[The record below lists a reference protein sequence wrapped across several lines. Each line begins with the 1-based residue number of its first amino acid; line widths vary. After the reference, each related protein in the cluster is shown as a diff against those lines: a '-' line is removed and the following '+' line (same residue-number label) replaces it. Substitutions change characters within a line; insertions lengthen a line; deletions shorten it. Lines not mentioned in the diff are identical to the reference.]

1 MKVKLQ
7 SLLKKNNKGFTLV
20 ELMVV
25 VAIIGILAAIAI
37 PNYQRY
43 QARARQSEAKIA
55 LSSAYTSE
63 MGFASESSTYSVCL
77 KRIGTSLDALKRYYM
92 VGFSTAATAFNTCGP
107 AGTSSCL
114 TYTYSGVTASAACT
128 DTAGESHFTE
138 TAKVNKTFT
147 LITDQ
152 TLLTASSVSQ
162 DSFIVQAMGN
172 IGVDSLTD
180 TWTIDQA
187 KTLTNT
193 VSGV

>member
-1 MKVKLQ
+1 MKRYVMN
-7 SLLKKNNKGFTLV
+7 SKGFTLV

-43 QARARQSEAKIA
+43 QARARQSESKIA

-63 MGFASESSTYSVCL
+63 MGFASEHSTYSTCL
-77 KRIGTSLDALKRYYM
+77 KKIGTSLDNLKRYYI
-92 VGFSTAATAFNTCGP
+92 VGFSTSNTALNTCGP
-107 AGTSSCL
+107 TGAVSCL
-114 TYTYSGVTASAACT
+114 GYTFSGVAVSASCADA
-128 DTAGESHFTE
+128 DGETFYSE

-147 LITDQ
+147 LITNQ
-152 TLLTASSVSQ
+152 ALLTGSSIGQ
-162 DSFIVQAMGN
+162 DAFIVQAMGN
-172 IGVDSLTD
+172 VGVDSLTD

-193 VSGV
+193 VSGI